1 MVGTNGSDKK
11 EENHLSE
18 FNLVKYFTILTK
30 QLLNF

>member
-18 FNLVKYFTILTK
+18 FNLVKYFTILTN
-30 QLLNF
+30 NF